1 MARGNGRDP
10 RSGSARQVPPQPDFF
25 AYPGRRLLHCDRRR
39 SGPLQPSR
47 RNSASS
53 WTFRAR
59 VAGKTRPRRSR
70 LRRFRR
76 GRRLV

>member
-53 WTFRAR
+53 WTFRA
-59 VAGKTRPRRSR
+59 
-70 LRRFRR
+70 
-76 GRRLV
+76 